1 MPAKLSSLA
10 VLVPLTALVACSQT
24 QAPPSIATPAPREST
39 ADSQAVDV
47 KLPTVTGRAP
57 AGTRRATWRA
67 INPQTSAT
75 AVQIV
80 WLESPDAGCG
90 RVATVYLEE
99 SKTRVEIALA
109 MESVDPKRNCV
120 DSARSATTRITLASA
135 LGTRQLVE
143 P

>member
-1 MPAKLSSLA
+1 MPAKISSLA

-39 ADSQAVDV
+39 VAPHTADV

-57 AGTRRATWRA
+57 AGTPRETWQA

-80 WLESPDAGCG
+80 WLESSSAGCG

-109 MESVDPKRNCV
+109 LESVDPNKMCV
-120 DSARSATTRITLASA
+120 AVARSATTRITLASA